1 MKKLNSIWVFAGGA
15 ALGIGLTLC
24 VGAADNAAKPEAA
37 KTEKPAP
44 PTVQMV
50 TYPSGVTGFFDPA
63 SGRIYLYDV
72 DMKKCFQV
80 RQITTL
86 GQPLGQP

>member
-15 ALGIGLTLC
+15 ALGIALTLC
-24 VGAADNAAKPEAA
+24 VGAADNAAKPE
-37 KTEKPAP
+37 KPAP
-44 PTVQMV
+44 PPVQMV
-50 TYPSGVTGFFDPA
+50 AYPSGATGFFDPA
-63 SGRIYLYDV
+63 SGRIYLYDI